1 MNDPI
6 SNIYQQMI
14 LNESTINKDEQ
25 IKKWLEKYTTK
36 QSSIIIDSNGLVSI
50 DGRFDFSNDK
60 RKKIPV
66 QFLKVTE
73 CFYTSISITSLAG
86 CPKFVG
92 NNFYCSNNK
101 NLTNLIG
108 GPEEVKGDYCC
119 YYCSNLTSL
128 DGAPE
133 EVGGYFDCNGNKN
146 LTNLKSGLKKVKGDF
161 YCYKCNNL
169 PYSELFKIVDIVDGD
184 IFYTNF
190 YTPEDKDAIRR
201 ARDIHINLQHDE
213 LGNLDI

>member
-92 NNFYCSNNK
+92 TFYCYGNK

-108 GPEEVKGDYCC
+108 GPEEVKGRYD
-119 YYCSNLTSL
+119 CSSCTNLTSL
-128 DGAPE
+128 EGAPKF
-133 EVGGYFDCNGNKN
+133 VGGG
-146 LTNLKSGLKKVKGDF
+146 F

-169 PYSELFKIVDIVDGD
+169 PYSELFKIVDIVEGD
-184 IFYTNF
+184 IFYKD
-190 YTPEDKDAIRR
+190 YRTPEDKNAIRH
-201 ARDIHINLQHDE
+201 ARDIHMNLQHDE
-213 LGNLDI
+213 LGNLDV